1 MKEICRLTHCK
12 NRAGDITSSLAWDD
26 LTGMKLEA
34 GRVIEARAKE
44 VTYLREKRV
53 YDKVHRQYA
62 MRNKWK
68 VIKTRWIDINKGDDD
83 NPVYRSRLVGKEF
96 GNAVMEGMLASGA
109 ATLRRGQNM
118 RSKLVKVRYV
128 SRAFFEAPA
137 WRQVCVELPDEDIT
151 QADSIA
157 DNVGHVR
164 ESLYGNRDEAMNW

>member
-1 MKEICRLTHCK
+1 MELGRGIHQRTIDTEEYHESPEEDMKRAMMSEFGKEELPVESHLNPLGCSIAPLGIKSGSKMEELRQLTHCK
-12 NRAGDITSSLAWDD
+12 NRAGGITSSLAWDD

-68 VIKTRWIDINKGDDD
+68 IIKTRWIDINKGDDD

-96 GNAVMEGMLASGA
+96 NDGHMDGLCSNP
-109 ATLRRGQNM
+109 
-118 RSKLVKVRYV
+118 
-128 SRAFFEAPA
+128 AP
-137 WRQVCVELPDEDIT
+137 
-151 QADSIA
+151 
-157 DNVGHVR
+157 
-164 ESLYGNRDEAMNW
+164 